1 MTDEEGKNSLNL
13 AEIHSLLEKYPTSL
27 LPKTS
32 FSLNSEAFLGNRIL
46 RKYDEKLPP
55 NTYLSKSWLVG
66 QLVHNKNLAPNDIQF
81 ILEALNCLEKP
92 ESQEAYQKVQKN
104 PTVENILQ
112 QGVANCGELADSAL
126 PLFPKGTP
134 VLRANIK
141 VKIQTE
147 RFAEKG
153 VLSNRSEL
161 PSEIELQHVFLIY
174 TGKDDIMTPFL
185 LKKNLNS
192 PQAQGLDIWK
202 RKTGNVCELCRIH
215 LKELG
220 IQSGILEVV
229 NIETGQK
236 SVLKVNRNGVVQ
248 SDNPLNHPNVFS
260 KER

>member
-1 MTDEEGKNSLNL
+1 MTVEVVQPNLNS
-13 AEIHSLLEKYPTSL
+13 EKIHSLLKKYPTSL

-32 FSLNSEAFLGNRIL
+32 FSLNSEASLGNRIL

-66 QLVHNKNLAPNDIQF
+66 QLVHNKNLAPNDIRF
-81 ILEALNCLEKP
+81 IQESLDCLAKP

-141 VKIQTE
+141 VKIPTE

-153 VLSNRSEL
+153 ALSNHPKSQ
-161 PSEIELQHVFLIY
+161 SEIELQHVFLIY

-202 RKTGNVCELCRIH
+202 RKTGSVCELCRMH

-220 IQSGILEVV
+220 VQSGVLEVV
-229 NIETGQK
+229 NTETGQK

-248 SDNPLNHPNVFS
+248 SDNPLNHANIFS